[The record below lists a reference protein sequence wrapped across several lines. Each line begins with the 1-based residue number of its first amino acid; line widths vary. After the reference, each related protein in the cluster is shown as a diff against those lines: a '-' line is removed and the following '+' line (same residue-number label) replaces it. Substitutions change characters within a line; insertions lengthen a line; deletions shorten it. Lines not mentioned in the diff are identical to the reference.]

1 MNHSLKFGGMIEA
14 LSTRKDKTVRVTIG
28 TQELDPATGS
38 ELFRLQNAFVYVVLK
53 EEDFGRDEIEAIEA
67 LEAEFTDDRRKT
79 SSQRLRSV
87 LYRVWE
93 NDNKGHEGFNAFY
106 LSEMERIIEHYKA
119 KLP

>member
-1 MNHSLKFGGMIEA
+1 MKHALKFGGIIESLA
-14 LSTRKDKTVRVTIG
+14 TRKDRSVRIAIG
-28 TQELDPATGS
+28 TQELSPETGG
-38 ELFRLQNAFVYVVLK
+38 ELLRLQNAFVYVVLK
-53 EEDFGRDEIEAIEA
+53 EEDFGQDEVEAIEA